1 VSQDRPKLDMQIRR
15 YGALGILE
23 MEDELLDATDET
35 VLELLKRQLD
45 TMTPLDKAQITINR
59 QRV

>member
-1 VSQDRPKLDMQIRR
+1 MADRPKLDMQIRR
-15 YGALGILE
+15 FGAMGLLE
-23 MEDELLDATDET
+23 REDELLDATDET

-59 QRV
+59 RRS